1 MSGQDDLSRCR
12 PGDRIG
18 RYEIRADLG
27 RGDFATVFLAWD
39 PELERQV
46 ALKVSHRPADGVD
59 PAELLLR
66 EARLLAE
73 LEIPGILPIFEIEEH
88 DGQRMLVLEYME
100 GGSLRVG
107 LLDPS
112 LRLAPQLC
120 PEPAPRRA
128 PLAAHPP

>member
-1 MSGQDDLSRCR
+1 MSSQDDLSRYR

-59 PAELLLR
+59 PAALLLR

-73 LEIPGILPIFEIEEH
+73 LQIPGILPIFEIEEH
-88 DGQRMLVLEYME
+88 DAQFAQTGSSLE
-100 GGSLRVG
+100 
-107 LLDPS
+107 
-112 LRLAPQLC
+112 
-120 PEPAPRRA
+120 
-128 PLAAHPP
+128 